1 MSDWKIPVVCA
12 ALVVAGAVT
21 WFGSGSAEALPYRT
35 DWGDALAEA
44 RESGKPIL
52 IHFGGSW

>member
-1 MSDWKIPVVCA
+1 MSDWKIPVVCG
-12 ALVVAGAVT
+12 ALVVVGAIAAL
-21 WFGSGSAEALPYRT
+21 GGGSADALPYRS
-35 DWGDALAEA
+35 DWSAAIAEA